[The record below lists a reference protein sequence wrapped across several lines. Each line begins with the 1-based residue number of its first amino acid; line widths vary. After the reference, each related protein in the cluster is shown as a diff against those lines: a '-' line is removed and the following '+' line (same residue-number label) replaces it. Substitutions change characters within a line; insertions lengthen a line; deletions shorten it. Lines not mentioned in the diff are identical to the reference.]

1 MLGLAPRPSDS
12 AGLGVLESV
21 HLMLCWPSGEKI
33 TLRKA
38 GLGMGWL
45 EFKLLPGRQRPS
57 SSGGKFSRQGSIFL
71 PDEFGKSL
79 SGPLEEQEGFGR
91 VGLDERLSYTEG
103 LDSEI

>member
-1 MLGLAPRPSDS
+1 M
-12 AGLGVLESV
+12 LESV

-57 SSGGKFSRQGSIFL
+57 SSGGKFSRQGSFFQMNL
-71 PDEFGKSL
+71 ENRYLDRWKSKK
-79 SGPLEEQEGFGR
+79 
-91 VGLDERLSYTEG
+91 GLVEWGWMRDCPTLRA
-103 LDSEI
+103 